1 MKIIPQL
8 SLFLLPF
15 VFGFS
20 LSGQKLSKPD
30 SLIDRI
36 ENASH
41 DTLKISEML
50 KLAEYYVSQPDEH
63 KKWANKALS
72 LSKEINYKKGIG
84 KSHAALGLYHTYR
97 SSYPEALAQF
107 DSALTIFRNISD
119 KRSEV
124 SVLGNAGNIHAYLGS
139 YQEAL
144 SRYLDA
150 LEVMEELG
158 DKQWIATA
166 NNNIGNIYYFMDDL
180 DNAMKYYQKALK
192 VYRDTE
198 DNQGM
203 ALALG
208 NIGIIYN
215 ERGNT
220 DQAII
225 NLLEA
230 VNYGKKTNDLA
241 QLGGNY
247 SNLAS
252 AYGDK
257 EMYNKALE
265 FYTKAVDIFKELDDK
280 NGLSVAYLSMG
291 EHFVKTGNYEQ
302 ASDYVKLS
310 LGISRQIK
318 AKDNIMKA
326 YRTAALI
333 DSAQGDYY
341 SAYLYLQKYNQLR
354 DTLFEEDRAKQIAEL
369 QTRFDTKA
377 KEKENQLLKEKQA
390 KQEAVIKRKN
400 YLTWF
405 IVSVLLFVGILA
417 YLAFRTSG
425 QQKKANS
432 ALSLKNSQISR
443 QKEEI
448 QAQSD
453 NLEKANTEIN
463 EKNRQLNQI
472 NERMTASLNYAVYIQ
487 EAMMPGAYIYER
499 FFREHFIFYAP
510 KEIVSGDFFWLKE
523 TNDYLYFAAADCTG
537 HGVPGAL
544 VSMLGISYLNEI
556 IAHGPGIETGEVL
569 NQLRQLVKESLER
582 GQRQGRRDG
591 LDIALCRLNRK
602 TLELQ
607 YSGAHNPV
615 YVFSSGKFL
624 ELTADRMPIGK
635 HRKEKAFASQTL
647 QLSKDD
653 MLYLFSD
660 GITDQFG
667 GKHEEKFK
675 KIRLKA
681 LLREVHSK
689 PLSQQKSIIENTYLR
704 WKGSRPQLD
713 DILMLGLKV

>member
-1 MKIIPQL
+1 VILI
-8 SLFLLPF
+8 F
-15 VFGFS
+15 FGS
-20 LSGQKLSKPD
+20 SVLGQELSKSD
-30 SLIDRI
+30 SLIARI
-36 ENASH
+36 ENAEH
-41 DTLKISEML
+41 DTLKVSEML
-50 KLAEYYVSQPDEH
+50 KLAEHFVSQPDEH
-63 KKWANKALS
+63 KKWAYKAMA
-72 LSKEINYKKGIG
+72 LSKEIDYKKGIG
-84 KSHAALGLYHTYR
+84 KSHASLGLYHTYR
-97 SSYPEALAQF
+97 SSYPEALAEF
-107 DSALTIFRNISD
+107 DTALTIFRNITD

-124 SVLGNAGNIHAYLGS
+124 SVLGNVGNIHAYLGN

-166 NNNIGNIYYFMDDL
+166 NNNIGNVYYFMDDL
-180 DNAMKYYQKALK
+180 DNAMKYYRKALK
-192 VYRDTE
+192 VYRE
-198 DNQGM
+198 IENNQGM

-257 EMYNKALE
+257 EMYDKALE
-265 FYTKAVDIFKELDDK
+265 FYTKATDIFKELNDK
-280 NGLSVAYLSMG
+280 NGLSVAYLSMS
-291 EHFVKTGNYEQ
+291 EHFVKTEDYES
-302 ASDYVKLS
+302 AGDYVKRS
-310 LGISRQIK
+310 LEISRQIK

-333 DSAQGDYY
+333 DSAKGNFY
-341 SAYLYLQKYNQLR
+341 SAYDYLQKYNQLR
-354 DTLFEEDRAKQIAEL
+354 DTLFEEERAKQIAEL

-405 IVSVLLFVGILA
+405 IVSVLIFVGILA
-417 YLAFRTSG
+417 YLAFRTSK
-425 QQKKANS
+425 QQKKANTV
-432 ALSLKNSQISR
+432 LSLKNSQINR

-453 NLEKANTEIN
+453 NLEKANIEIS

-472 NERMTASLNYAVYIQ
+472 HERMTASLNYAGYIQ
-487 EAMMPGAYIYER
+487 DAMMPGAYIFER
-499 FFREHFIFYAP
+499 FFEEHFIFYAP

-523 TNDYLYFAAADCTG
+523 TQDYVYFAAADCTG

-556 IAHGPGIETGEVL
+556 IAHGPGIETGEAL
-569 NQLRQLVKESLER
+569 NQLRQLVKDSLER

-591 LDIALCRLNRK
+591 LDISLCRLNRK
-602 TLELQ
+602 TLEMQ
-607 YSGAHNPV
+607 FSGAHNPV
-615 YVFSSGKFL
+615 YIFSSEKFL

-635 HRKEKAFASQTL
+635 HRKEKPFGSQSV
-647 QLSKDD
+647 QLSKGD

-660 GITDQFG
+660 GINDQFG

-681 LLREVHSK
+681 LLKEVFPK
-689 PLSQQKSIIENTYLR
+689 PLSRQKSIVENTYLR
-704 WKGSRPQLD
+704 WKGDRPQLD
-713 DILMLGLKV
+713 DILMIGLKV